1 MKKKLED
8 KILLLQV
15 RAGSHEAFSE
25 LYKKYVTRL
34 YRYIFFKV
42 SSSADAE
49 ELVSS
54 VFLKLWGHIKDGN
67 KISNLRSF
75 LYKIARNSVVDYYRA
90 RNGQNQ
96 NTVSLEEIAETYS
109 QSEAS
114 LDDQIDTRAK
124 LSEIK
129 SFLGRLK
136 GEYKEVIILKY
147 VEGLSSKEIALI
159 LNKSQA
165 STRVHIHR
173 AVKSLKQLMD
183 QHKK

>member
-8 KILLLQV
+8 KILFLQV
-15 RAGSHEAFSE
+15 RAGSPEAFSE
-25 LYKKYVTRL
+25 LYKKYVTSL

-49 ELVSS
+49 ELTSS

-75 LYKIARNSVVDYYRA
+75 LYKIARNSVVDYYRT
-90 RNGQNQ
+90 RNGQN
-96 NTVSLEEIAETYS
+96 TLSLEDIAETYF

-114 LDDQIDTRAK
+114 LDDQIDTHAQF
-124 LSEIK
+124 SEIK
-129 SFLGRLK
+129 DFLGRLK
-136 GEYKEVIILKY
+136 SEYREVIILKY

-173 AVKSLKQLMD
+173 AVKSLKQLID
-183 QHKK
+183 KHKK